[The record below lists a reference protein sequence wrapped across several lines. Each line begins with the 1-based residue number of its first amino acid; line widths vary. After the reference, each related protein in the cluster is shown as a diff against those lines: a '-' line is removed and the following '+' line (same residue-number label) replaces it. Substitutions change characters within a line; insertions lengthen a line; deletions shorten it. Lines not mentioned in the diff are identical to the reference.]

1 MEKMKDSSRISYIF
15 SGRPQFSFFEELISL
30 PEDGTSVSSHDFIKI
45 NKLVEDICLYL
56 GSLNS
61 LFKELKVA
69 EEQHAKQLGWYYE
82 GRDQIQ
88 NLSQNMENIDSIIS
102 RILALIETSKRLHE
116 HESTLS
122 QIERASDMLLEVK
135 KHIIVLKKKVDIAVI
150 YEELNETIMASLLR
164 EIEDCIKWYMR
175 ISEIKMSSPTKHL
188 PKFNMEQVIAKMRIN
203 DVTKSTFT
211 TKSIQPPTFNE
222 VDEAFYK
229 DFLSLKERL
238 TPINVSLQYLPIK
251 IEEFKFVC
259 QSLGPNVFLKDSIN
273 DTQLRQKRLFERW
286 TYLQS
291 KMGELKTDV
300 IDTKLNQVFSYLM
313 HEISSKCDTLSRD
326 LQDNDST
333 VNIDEIGAT
342 YKICCNSITLLSKAF
357 LEETITDGALANY
370 FNDTL
375 LSKWQ
380 AVSDLLADVGN
391 PSDSN
396 TITKSGNGRR
406 DATMRSY
413 NIKPFVT
420 EIKQPKKS
428 NNSLGIDLGLGVASS
443 KVPYSIEKKDRVKNV
458 LREKHDNST
467 KRSLKDAL
475 VSISSSNDNDND
487 NDNEENLM
495 RKKTNRHSLMT
506 NVSTE
511 TMFTKD
517 DDEVTL
523 VSNKTPNIPISSCMS
538 PIKEPLEVKDIFEVK
553 ELRESLPCED
563 DQTKNSKIPIIN
575 KNYIELGLPV
585 IPKRLQPECGR
596 SKIPVLKPK
605 LGYEENS
612 FLKSNNVKSLQPA
625 VHIPYNEPKGR
636 WQPSPTPVR
645 EQISSTPKI
654 LTKVRRPARA
664 VSAKSLEY
672 SRQTSVPTLDLL
684 RTPSLTLPTSP
695 AYRSTSPDRPSSSVD
710 SRFDEKHLVQ
720 PIKSRK
726 PSWK

>member
-1 MEKMKDSSRISYIF
+1 MKESLRISYIF

-30 PEDGTSVSSHDFIKI
+30 PEDGTSVLLHDFIKI

-61 LFKELKVA
+61 LFRELKAA
-69 EEQHAKQLGWYYE
+69 EEQYAKQLGWYYE

-102 RILALIETSKRLHE
+102 RILALIETSKRFHE
-116 HESTLS
+116 HENVLS

-135 KHIIVLKKKVDIAVI
+135 KHIIVLKKKVDVAVI

-175 ISEIKMSSPTKHL
+175 ILEIKMSSPTKHL
-188 PKFNMEQVIAKMRIN
+188 PKFNMEEVIAKMRIN

-211 TKSIQPPTFNE
+211 TKSIQPPTFDE
-222 VDEAFYK
+222 VDAIFYK
-229 DFLSLKERL
+229 DYLSLKERL
-238 TPINVSLQYLPIK
+238 APIKVSLQYLPIK

-259 QSLGPNVFLKDSIN
+259 QSLGPNAYLEDSIYE
-273 DTQLRQKRLFERW
+273 TEIRQKSLFERW
-286 TYLQS
+286 TYLLL
-291 KMGELKTDV
+291 KMSQLKVNV
-300 IDTKLNQVFSYLM
+300 IDTKLSQVFSFLM
-313 HEISSKCDTLSRD
+313 HEISSKCDELSIK
-326 LQDNDST
+326 LQINDAT

-357 LEETITDGALANY
+357 LEETITDEALANY
-370 FNDTL
+370 FNDTIL
-375 LSKWQ
+375 TKWQ
-380 AVSDLLADVGN
+380 AVSDLLSDVGN
-391 PSDSN
+391 LSDSN
-396 TITKSGNGRR
+396 TITKSGSDKR
-406 DATMRSY
+406 DVTMRSY

-420 EIKQPKKS
+420 DIKQHKKP
-428 NNSLGIDLGLGVASS
+428 NNSLGIDLGLGVAST

-458 LREKHDNST
+458 LKENVDNSA
-467 KRSLKDAL
+467 KRSLKDTL
-475 VSISSSNDNDND
+475 VSIGSTDD
-487 NDNEENLM
+487 NDNENDNEETLM

-506 NVSTE
+506 NVSAE
-511 TMFTKD
+511 TMFTKE

-523 VSNKTPNIPISSCMS
+523 VSNKTPNFPVLSCMS

-553 ELRESLPCED
+553 ELRESLPCESR
-563 DQTKNSKIPIIN
+563 QTKNSKIPIID
-575 KNYIELGLPV
+575 KNYIELGLPI

-596 SKIPVLKPK
+596 SKIPILKPN
-605 LGYEENS
+605 LSYEKN
-612 FLKSNNVKSLQPA
+612 FLKSNNVKSLGPT
-625 VHIPYNEPKGR
+625 VHMPYTEPKGR

-645 EQISSTPKI
+645 EQISSTPNI

-664 VSAKSLEY
+664 VSATALEY
-672 SRQTSVPTLDLL
+672 SRQESVPTLNLL
-684 RTPSLTLPTSP
+684 KTPSLTLPISP

-720 PIKSRK
+720 PIKLRK